1 MLLTVAW
8 GGSLFLGR
16 CDLDDNGEAIDETG
30 EGINCRKQVEFYC
43 SMLSVVLSRSGHSL
57 LWFSLLVAQVKI
69 SNLFDNASFVLNAV
83 TFMTF
88 ANSNLVTYVSL
99 TSICKPIFFKIPGV
113 H

>member
-1 MLLTVAW
+1 MFNVIMQ
-8 GGSLFLGR
+8 LFFLVRVTR
-16 CDLDDNGEAIDETG
+16 CFG
-30 EGINCRKQVEFYC
+30 
-43 SMLSVVLSRSGHSL
+43 
-57 LWFSLLVAQVKI
+57 FSLLVAEVKI